1 MKKAKKYIYPFIFSI
16 CFFLTYKILEI
27 VLKIVLPYGSYA
39 GLVYAGIALILWVSV
54 LTPIYSIKYS
64 MLIRKEK
71 LKLLFAVYN
80 PLAISFCYTFPFLE
94 MAGKSSFSGIL
105 KIAVFLFIWVAIWTF
120 IPLLIRLDSTEK
132 QDDNKSNE
140 TAVRP

>member
-1 MKKAKKYIYPFIFSI
+1 
-16 CFFLTYKILEI
+16 
-27 VLKIVLPYGSYA
+27 
-39 GLVYAGIALILWVSV
+39 
-54 LTPIYSIKYS
+54 

-94 MAGKSSFSGIL
+94 MAGESSFSGIL